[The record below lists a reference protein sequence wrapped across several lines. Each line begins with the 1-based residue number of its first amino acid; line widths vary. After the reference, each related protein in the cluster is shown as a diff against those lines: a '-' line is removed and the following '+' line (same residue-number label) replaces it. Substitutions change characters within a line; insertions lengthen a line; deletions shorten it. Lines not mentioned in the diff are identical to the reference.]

1 MTTKEMILKQ
11 KGLWLVTLQ
20 DKSKWVLDLDNM
32 IFDELNWYQKVGTLE
47 SELIDID
54 SFFKEGSWKKLERG
68 VK

>member
-1 MTTKEMILKQ
+1 MTTKEKKKKQ

-32 IFDELNWYQKVGTLE
+32 TFDNYNWYKSCGTIECEIGDL
-47 SELIDID
+47 DD
-54 SFFKEGSWKKLERG
+54 FFKNGSWKKLERG

>member
-32 IFDELNWYQKVGTLE
+32 IFDELSWYQKVGTLE
-47 SELIDID
+47 SELYDID
-54 SFFKEGSWKKLERG
+54 SFFKDGSWKKLERG